1 MINNI
6 LFILFDIYAFN
17 HNNIIMPKQIF
28 DSFFRSLIRDIQCNY
43 KDGDKYLSVRGISKK
58 FNVSLQT
65 AQKGVT
71 QLVLENKIDS
81 KPKSGIIIKKNLETN
96 ILKGKKIIVMSNKQD
111 GHFYSSFFDGVK
123 LAVEEF
129 DIKADFML
137 NTFPDTQSLGFGQYL
152 ASLETDGLI
161 MLSFPNSAL
170 PFYHAMREGVDI
182 VSDIILD
189 DLPILPSRQ
198 TDNYKHAQEAGE
210 ILLSQGCKKF
220 FIFGYYPKKNK
231 RYFGFN
237 DVITKTGYSTEYIE
251 LSSMSGVSKLS
262 ELLKNS
268 DDSVGFFSSD
278 YSANY
283 VLDILCSK
291 EKVKPKHVLVFDA
304 DDKYFKSQ
312 YLPPIKAVGPSF
324 QNIGA
329 SLGALLIEK
338 WLKGNFPAPL
348 QNKI

>member
-1 MINNI
+1 
-6 LFILFDIYAFN
+6 
-17 HNNIIMPKQIF
+17 MPKQIF

-65 AQKGVT
+65 AQKSVT

-170 PFYHAMREGVDI
+170 PLYHQERSVDNAQI
-182 VSDIILD
+182 LSDD
-189 DLPILPSRQ
+189 YHLPLGKRNINRSDP
-198 TDNYKHAQEAGE
+198 GE
-210 ILLSQGCKKF
+210 ILFLKMLKILYLLLSRK
-220 FIFGYYPKKNK
+220 
-231 RYFGFN
+231 
-237 DVITKTGYSTEYIE
+237 
-251 LSSMSGVSKLS
+251 
-262 ELLKNS
+262 
-268 DDSVGFFSSD
+268 
-278 YSANY
+278 
-283 VLDILCSK
+283 
-291 EKVKPKHVLVFDA
+291 
-304 DDKYFKSQ
+304 
-312 YLPPIKAVGPSF
+312 
-324 QNIGA
+324 
-329 SLGALLIEK
+329 
-338 WLKGNFPAPL
+338 
-348 QNKI
+348 